1 MLGRS
6 AIAKGLR
13 IVAPV
18 TRPEPTWTL
27 REAVIYLGTLAPFVL
42 FFVAAAIGW
51 TIAPLEHLRP
61 TSQNIAAG
69 VVTLVIGVIIV
80 RWRWGTRHVLRLP
93 GTVAPE
99 FDPPEDLRP
108 AEADVLLHGKPRRRD
123 VIATVVDLALRG
135 FIRIE
140 ERAEGEGPPTWVLE
154 RIDASGGDLREYERK
169 TLAGLFAHGK
179 TVQLAALEPRFFVAE
194 DLVEDELEGD
204 LVRRGWFEDAPAR
217 LRSRWATAGWV
228 TALVGIAVTFVLGNL
243 FSLGL
248 AGAAVSAVGV
258 LVYAA
263 SPWRPARTTT
273 GEALTL
279 RAAGFEHFL
288 RTADE
293 QRQRFAER
301 ERLFEDYLPYAIA
314 FGFVEEWVRGFGLVD
329 RPGDFDAPAPARVPL
344 RPELVGLVRQLSA
357 SAQNREPEQARR
369 D

>member
-1 MLGRS
+1 MT
-6 AIAKGLR
+6 R
-13 IVAPV
+13 IE
-18 TRPEPTWTL
+18 TTL
-27 REAVIYLGTLAPFVL
+27 TPKEAVIYLASLAPFVL

-61 TSQNIAAG
+61 TPQNIAAG
-69 VVTLVIGVIIV
+69 VVTLVIGLIIV

-108 AEADVLLHGKPRRRD
+108 AEADVLLHGKTRRRD
-123 VIATVVDLALRG
+123 VIATAVDLALRG

-140 ERAEGEGPPTWVLE
+140 ERSEGEGPPTWVLE
-154 RIDASGGDLREYERK
+154 RTDASGGDLREYERK

-204 LVRRGWFEDAPAR
+204 LVRRGWFADAPAR
-217 LRSRWATAGWV
+217 LRSRWATVGWV

-263 SPWRPARTTT
+263 APWRPARTAT

-288 RTADE
+288 RTAE
-293 QRQRFAER
+293 AERQRFAER

-314 FGFVEEWVRGFGLVD
+314 FGFVDEWVRGFGLVD

-344 RPELVGLVRQLSA
+344 RPELVGLVRQLDGSA
-357 SAQNREPEQARR
+357 ARSSANPEQAPPSDLIR